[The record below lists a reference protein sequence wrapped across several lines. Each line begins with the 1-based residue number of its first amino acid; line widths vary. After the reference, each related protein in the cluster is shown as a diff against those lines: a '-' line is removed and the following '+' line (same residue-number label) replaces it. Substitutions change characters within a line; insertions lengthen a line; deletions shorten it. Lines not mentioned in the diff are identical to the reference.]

1 VGLVGALLGALGGC
15 GLSAEGGFYLG
26 NNGSSGGGAA
36 EPVGTNYGGA
46 GGSTGDD
53 PLDGSLPAQPPADN
67 NELMCAPP
75 ALATFFVSADDS
87 NSMGSFGLV
96 RELLRAGLLPPPARV
111 RAYEFLNYLNLRAV
125 PAPGEGH
132 EPITTVHVH
141 ALPLGPDGKPRF
153 SALLLGHAPLVARE
167 PLDLTLVVDNS
178 GSMVGEGLARTL
190 EGIRSLAGRL
200 RTGDTLSV
208 VAYAEEA
215 QVVLARTTIG
225 DVEAFVE
232 GTLDQEVLPALVPS
246 GGSNLSA
253 ALELA
258 YGELVG
264 LGSQLGRTRRV
275 MLFSD
280 GGANVGVTSVD
291 KIAAQA
297 AAGDELGVFLTGVGV
312 GPGPGYDDALMNEL
326 TDAGRGAYV
335 YLDTLDEAERLGDRI
350 DELTGVALR
359 DVRFEIDVP
368 EGVRIESSSAEQL
381 GQVPELV
388 RPQYVA
394 PGDTLAVRFV
404 LVQETAE
411 CLSEIYARLTWN
423 DGVDFVAATS
433 TPRLDTAPTTES
445 SLEAA
450 ARLAVELAEALKSG
464 AELALLAKEI
474 TELAAATSA
483 GDPAKGAL
491 DELAVVVEA
500 FVP

>member
-1 VGLVGALLGALGGC
+1 
-15 GLSAEGGFYLG
+15 
-26 NNGSSGGGAA
+26 
-36 EPVGTNYGGA
+36 
-46 GGSTGDD
+46 
-53 PLDGSLPAQPPADN
+53 
-67 NELMCAPP
+67 
-75 ALATFFVSADDS
+75 
-87 NSMGSFGLV
+87 
-96 RELLRAGLLPPPARV
+96 V

-190 EGIRSLAGRL
+190 EGIRSLASRL

-264 LGSQLGRTRRV
+264 LGSPLGRTRRV

-404 LVQETAE
+404 LVQETRRVPLGDLRAPHVE
-411 CLSEIYARLTWN
+411 RRRRFR
-423 DGVDFVAATS
+423 GRHVD
-433 TPRLDTAPTTES
+433 
-445 SLEAA
+445 
-450 ARLAVELAEALKSG
+450 AEARHGAHHRVVARGGRAPGGRARRG
-464 AELALLAKEI
+464 AEERRRARSARQGDHRAGRGHERRRSRQGRARRARRGGRGVRALTGSTLAQA
-474 TELAAATSA
+474 SA
-483 GDPAKGAL
+483 RAS
-491 DELAVVVEA
+491 
-500 FVP
+500 